1 MSSAYSKS
9 QFGRMALGQF
19 FKTLMTIEMK
29 RRKIGRKLL
38 LEEKVLVHL
47 LQLLLLG
54 GL

>member
-1 MSSAYSKS
+1 
-9 QFGRMALGQF
+9 
-19 FKTLMTIEMK
+19 MK

-54 GL
+54 GLWACSIIKKLLGAIPWCYSVLH